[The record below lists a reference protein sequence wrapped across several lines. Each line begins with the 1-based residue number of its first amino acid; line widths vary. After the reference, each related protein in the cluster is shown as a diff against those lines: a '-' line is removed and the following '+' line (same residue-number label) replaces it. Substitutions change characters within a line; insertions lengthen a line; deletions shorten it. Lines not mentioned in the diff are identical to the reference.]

1 MSDSIKDSP
10 VVDSMIKS
18 GIPVTRE
25 NYIRCNWTPDI
36 MPDPWTVEDEAELPE
51 ELQDYTLFP
60 ELDPN
65 G

>member
-1 MSDSIKDSP
+1 MGDSIEDSP
-10 VVDSMIKS
+10 IVKSMRKH

-25 NYIRCNWTPDI
+25 NYIRENWTPDI
-36 MPDPWTVEDEAELPE
+36 MPDPWTVEDEAELPD
-51 ELQDYTLFP
+51 ELQDYALFP